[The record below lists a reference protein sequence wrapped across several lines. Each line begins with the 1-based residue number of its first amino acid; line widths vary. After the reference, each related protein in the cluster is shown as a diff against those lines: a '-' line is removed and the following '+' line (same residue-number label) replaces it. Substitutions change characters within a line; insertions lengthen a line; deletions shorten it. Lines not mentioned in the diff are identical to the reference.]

1 MVKQRKYDT
10 KKNDA
15 GKEFRINRAEA
26 RKITASTE
34 YETCNEQLS
43 PFGGLLS
50 LFKFLDLVK
59 FDEIFKNAYREPS
72 RKPKLGHR
80 LMVIGILMLLF
91 IGFNRIWHF
100 TYIRLDAMLCGFF
113 RLTKLPVASTF
124 WRYMDSLGINQAN
137 SFVIIMRV
145 LRERVWQLCGLV
157 YPRIQISIDT
167 TVETLYGNQQG
178 GRKGHNTKNR
188 GKKGYRP
195 VLCFIDETRE
205 YLLGKLRR
213 GDTMGGKETAAF
225 ITKIK
230 FQLPGCVKKVLL
242 KADGEFFSWQSVN
255 ASIKCGFDFIIANKG
270 SAPPFDPKKWYR
282 PRKRQDIEYNSC
294 TYTPGGWGREC
305 RFVAM
310 RIPKEIK
317 TASGIPVQCELFEN
331 DRYTYRIFCTSLCG
345 ETHKVIAE
353 YDKRADVENLVGE
366 AKREGLDAIPSSK
379 FKNNYAFFQI
389 VMLAYNIWR
398 YLKMLAQISSQANTE
413 KSGTAAGGLG
423 MKGIMDNTIRIA
435 RLKLLVIAG
444 KVVRN
449 SNRDKVKF
457 SIHDSRTFGL
467 LNFLKYLDQKRSEK
481 ISWVANS
488 CLKQSFVV

>member
-1 MVKQRKYDT
+1 
-10 KKNDA
+10 
-15 GKEFRINRAEA
+15 
-26 RKITASTE
+26 

-137 SFVIIMRV
+137 SFIIIMRV

-157 YPRIQISIDT
+157 YPKIQISIDT

-213 GDTMGGKETAAF
+213 GDTMGGK
-225 ITKIK
+225 
-230 FQLPGCVKKVLL
+230 
-242 KADGEFFSWQSVN
+242 
-255 ASIKCGFDFIIANKG
+255 
-270 SAPPFDPKKWYR
+270 
-282 PRKRQDIEYNSC
+282 
-294 TYTPGGWGREC
+294 
-305 RFVAM
+305 
-310 RIPKEIK
+310 
-317 TASGIPVQCELFEN
+317 
-331 DRYTYRIFCTSLCG
+331 
-345 ETHKVIAE
+345 
-353 YDKRADVENLVGE
+353 
-366 AKREGLDAIPSSK
+366 
-379 FKNNYAFFQI
+379 
-389 VMLAYNIWR
+389 
-398 YLKMLAQISSQANTE
+398 
-413 KSGTAAGGLG
+413 
-423 MKGIMDNTIRIA
+423 
-435 RLKLLVIAG
+435 
-444 KVVRN
+444 
-449 SNRDKVKF
+449 
-457 SIHDSRTFGL
+457 
-467 LNFLKYLDQKRSEK
+467 
-481 ISWVANS
+481 
-488 CLKQSFVV
+488 